1 MCVCQFLCVSA
12 CIPICPPLAL
22 PLPIQEVFRKVKGM
36 LLARV
41 LTSEKQL
48 LCVPTEGKAVFLSVQ
63 GQGRRRLQTQRRGL
77 LTTLCPEQRREAS
90 LRLCVRAGEH
100 MEVTYE
106 VRWSGTH
113 L

>member
-1 MCVCQFLCVSA
+1 
-12 CIPICPPLAL
+12 
-22 PLPIQEVFRKVKGM
+22 M
-36 LLARV
+36 LLTRV

-48 LCVPTEGKAVFLSVQ
+48 LCVQTKGKAVFLSVQ

-77 LTTLCPEQRREAS
+77 LAALCPEQLREAS

-100 MEVTYE
+100 TEVTHG